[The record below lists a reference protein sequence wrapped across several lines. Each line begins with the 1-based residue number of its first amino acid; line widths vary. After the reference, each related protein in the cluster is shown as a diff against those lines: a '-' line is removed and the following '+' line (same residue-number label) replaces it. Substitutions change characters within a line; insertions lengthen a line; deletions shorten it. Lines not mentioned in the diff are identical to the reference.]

1 MPFDATHLLPS
12 ARAGAALQSLEVE
25 RTFSA
30 MPSTAPATSSF
41 SVSDP
46 PRTAMSWCLS
56 GDEVKRLLGSTLLM
70 KQKARRGRCGCAMVT
85 VGDAVFDMTER
96 EARDAIRD
104 LEARITRD
112 QERAHLPKYRVT
124 VYESVGGFHAHIVC
138 MATPQLIERWRASAE
153 FTPFCVGEDAIQ
165 QVTDPHRL
173 AQRYLTK
180 ERRPAPPGTQRH
192 LGARVPGSHRI
203 EGGGDRVRLSA
214 QLKADALAKDLITPW
229 KRTKAKTPKPPSTER
244 TSAAIESPKVLRETL
259 FDLPGLPAKA
269 AQAVRPKRA
278 RPPIA
283 TKHEGQG
290 ELPLAMPDIA
300 DLIRTIPGSD
310 AERATLIGVS
320 RAQVTNIRNRQFGP
334 SRHVA
339 RRIVEIAMAA

>member
-1 MPFDATHLLPS
+1 
-12 ARAGAALQSLEVE
+12 
-25 RTFSA
+25 
-30 MPSTAPATSSF
+30 
-41 SVSDP
+41 
-46 PRTAMSWCLS
+46 MSWCIS

-70 KQKARRGRCGCAMVT
+70 KQKTRRGRCRCAMIT
-85 VGDAVFDMTER
+85 VGDAIFDMTER
-96 EARDAIRD
+96 EARDAIRH

-112 QERAHLPKYRVT
+112 QERAHLPQYRMT

-138 MATPQLIERWRASAE
+138 LATAKLIERWRASEVFA
-153 FTPFCVGEDAIQ
+153 PFCVGENAIQ
-165 QVTDPHRL
+165 PVNDPHDL
-173 AQRYLTK
+173 AQRYLAK

-203 EGGGDRVRLSA
+203 EGGGDRVRLSS

-229 KRTKAKTPKPPSTER
+229 KRTKAKTPKPPSIER
-244 TSAAIESPKVLRETL
+244 TSAALGTPEGLRETL
-259 FDLPGLPAKA
+259 FDLPALPAKE
-269 AQAVRPKRA
+269 AQTVRPKRP

-283 TKHEGQG
+283 TKHSGQG
-290 ELPLAMPDIA
+290 ELPLGVPDIA
-300 DLIRTIPGSD
+300 DLIRIIPGTD
-310 AERATLIGVS
+310 AERATLIGLS